1 MSTAPSPTVCPAGP
15 RGVPTIKVLRHE
27 GDFVLFRFDPEERF
41 PDILADWCTG
51 NGVQSAGILCGIGM
65 LRDIEIGL
73 YDGSEYTRHRIDE
86 PSEVLS
92 LQGNVS
98 MKEGNP
104 FVHLH
109 VSLAGHDFTAKGGH
123 LFGGEVYMTIELVMR
138 IFQPGLVRKPVGGV
152 FWQMD
157 CE

>member
-1 MSTAPSPTVCPAGP
+1 
-15 RGVPTIKVLRHE
+15 
-27 GDFVLFRFDPEERF
+27 
-41 PDILADWCTG
+41 
-51 NGVQSAGILCGIGM
+51 M
-65 LRDIEIGL
+65 LKGAEIGL
-73 YDGSEYTRHRIDE
+73 YDGKEYTRHTVED

-98 MKEGNP
+98 MKEGKP

-123 LFGGEVYMTIELVMR
+123 LFGAEVYMTVELVMR
-138 IFQPGLVRKPVGGV
+138 VFEPGLIRKPVGGV

-157 CE
+157 GE

>member
-1 MSTAPSPTVCPAGP
+1 
-15 RGVPTIKVLRHE
+15 
-27 GDFVLFRFDPEERF
+27 
-41 PDILADWCTG
+41 
-51 NGVQSAGILCGIGM
+51 M

-73 YDGSEYTRHRIDE
+73 YSGSVYTKHRVDD

-98 MKEGNP
+98 MKEGKP

-109 VSLAGHDFTAKGGH
+109 VSLAGHDFVAQGGH
-123 LFGGEVYMTIELVMR
+123 LFSGEVFMTIELVLR
-138 IFQPGLVRKPVGGV
+138 VFEPGLVRKPVGGV

-157 CE
+157 RE